1 MALTSQSKPEKLA
14 TSVTYSSNQKG
25 IADVEQ
31 SGIAAPLARN
41 MISQRFDKP
50 VQSMKLKELF
60 DTHFKG

>member
-1 MALTSQSKPEKLA
+1 MAITTQSKPEKLA
-14 TSVTYSSNQKG
+14 TSLTYSSNQKG
-25 IADVEQ
+25 TADVEQ
-31 SGIAAPLARN
+31 SKIAAPLARN